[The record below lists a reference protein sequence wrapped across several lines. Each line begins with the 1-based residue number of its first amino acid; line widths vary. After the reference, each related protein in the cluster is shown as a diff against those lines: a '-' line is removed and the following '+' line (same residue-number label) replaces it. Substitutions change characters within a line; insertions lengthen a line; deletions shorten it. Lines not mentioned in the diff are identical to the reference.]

1 MVTVMV
7 SLPVLTITITTILWM
22 DYTQSWI
29 TPQTFEIE
37 TTFVALKWT
46 QSVSDSPWTILSFF
60 GGLVADDGDGE
71 AKDMITVK
79 DIFVWDFSMI
89 PPLLEDFSHFKKC
102 DGLQLFKEIF
112 RDLRQCDDGLNL
124 MLV

>member
-46 QSVSDSPWTILSFF
+46 QSVSDSPWTISSFF
-60 GGLVADDGDGE
+60 GGLGVDDGDGE
-71 AKDMITVK
+71 GEDMITVK
-79 DIFVWDFSMI
+79 DIFV
-89 PPLLEDFSHFKKC
+89 
-102 DGLQLFKEIF
+102 
-112 RDLRQCDDGLNL
+112 
-124 MLV
+124 